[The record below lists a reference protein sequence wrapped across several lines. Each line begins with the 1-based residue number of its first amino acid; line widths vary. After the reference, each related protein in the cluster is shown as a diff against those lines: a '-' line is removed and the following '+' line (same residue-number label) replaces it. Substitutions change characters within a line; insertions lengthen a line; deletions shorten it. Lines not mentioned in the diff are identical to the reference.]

1 MNARAIAAWSAST
14 LGCVLLTNNPVYRG
28 IILLSA
34 VNFVVV
40 VAPHRF
46 RPIGTGLMLAALFA
60 IALNSLLAHVGV
72 HVYAELPAWLPLVGG
87 PLTIESAV
95 YGLDI
100 ATGLVAA
107 VLAAASL
114 SLAADPTELIDA
126 LPSWLERTGAALAAS
141 LNFVPAIG
149 RTFIAVSD
157 AQRMRGWRPRR
168 IVGWGEVLVPVMLTA
183 IEDSVQLAEAMEARG
198 YGATRRSH
206 YPSAGWS
213 WRDTAVVA
221 GSALALAGMAFSRAS
236 GLVGDWYPYPSLSLP
251 PVEALAVLACLPLV
265 LPALLWRSRP

>member
-1 MNARAIAAWSAST
+1 MNARATAAWSAAT

-28 IILLSA
+28 ILLLCA

-40 VAPHRF
+40 VAPRRF
-46 RPIGTGLMLAALFA
+46 RPIGTGLILAALFA
-60 IALNSLLAHVGV
+60 VALNSLLAHAGA
-72 HVYAELPAWLPLVGG
+72 HAYAELPAWLPLVGG

-95 YGLDI
+95 YGFDI
-100 ATGLVAA
+100 AIGLVGA
-107 VLAAASL
+107 VLAAAAL

-149 RTFIAVSD
+149 RTFTAVSD
-157 AQRMRGWRPRR
+157 AQRMRGWRPGRLF
-168 IVGWGEVLVPVMLTA
+168 GWGEVLVPVMLTA

-198 YGATRRSH
+198 YGATRRTH
-206 YPSAGWS
+206 YPSGAWG
-213 WRDTAVVA
+213 WRDAVVVA
-221 GSALALAGMAFSRAS
+221 GSALALVGMTFTRTT
-236 GLVGDWYPYPSLSLP
+236 GLVGDWYPYPRLSLP

>member
-1 MNARAIAAWSAST
+1 MNARAVAAWSAST
-14 LGCVLLTNNPVYRG
+14 LACVLLTNNPVYRAV
-28 IILLSA
+28 ILLCA
-34 VNFVVV
+34 VNFMVT
-40 VAPHRF
+40 VAPRRF
-46 RPIGTGLMLAALFA
+46 SPIGTGLVLAALFA
-60 IALNSLLAHVGV
+60 VALNSLLAHVGI

-87 PLTIESAV
+87 PLTMESAV
-95 YGLDI
+95 YGVDI

-141 LNFVPAIG
+141 LNFVPTIG
-149 RTFIAVSD
+149 RTFTAVSD
-157 AQRMRGWRPRR
+157 AQRMRGWRPRKLL
-168 IVGWGEVLVPVMLTA
+168 GWGEVLVPVMLTA

-206 YPSAGWS
+206 YPSRAWG

-221 GSALALAGMAFSRAS
+221 GSALAVAGLTAARAS
-236 GLVGDWYPYPSLSLP
+236 GWVGDWYPYPSLSLP
-251 PVEALAVLACLPLV
+251 PVEALVVLACLPLA
-265 LPALLWRSRP
+265 LPALLWQSRP

>member
-1 MNARAIAAWSAST
+1 VNARAIAAWSAAT
-14 LGCVLLTNNPVYRG
+14 LGCVLLTNNPVYRVV
-28 IILLSA
+28 LLLCA
-34 VNFVVV
+34 VNFVLVI
-40 VAPHRF
+40 ARRRL
-46 RPIGTGLMLAALFA
+46 RPIGTGLIFAALFA
-60 IALNSLLAHVGV
+60 ITLNSLLAHVGV

-95 YGLDI
+95 YGLDVAI
-100 ATGLVAA
+100 GLVAA
-107 VLAAASL
+107 VLAAAAL
-114 SLAADPTELIDA
+114 SLAADPTELIDS

-149 RTFIAVSD
+149 RTFTAVSD

-168 IVGWGEVLVPVMLTA
+168 LFGWGEVLVPVMLTA

-198 YGATRRSH
+198 YGATRRTH
-206 YPSAGWS
+206 YQSEAWG
-213 WRDTAVVA
+213 WRDAVVVA
-221 GSALALAGMAFSRAS
+221 GSALALVGMTFARTT
-236 GLVGDWYPYPSLSLP
+236 GLAGDWYPYPSLSLP

>member
-28 IILLSA
+28 IILLCA

-40 VAPHRF
+40 VAPRRF

-60 IALNSLLAHVGV
+60 IALNSLLAHIGV

-221 GSALALAGMAFSRAS
+221 GSALALAGMTFARAS
-236 GLVGDWYPYPSLSLP
+236 GLVGDWYPYPSLTLP
-251 PVEALAVLACLPLV
+251 PVDALAVLACLPLV
-265 LPALLWRSRP
+265 LPALLWQSRP

>member
-14 LGCVLLTNNPVYRG
+14 LGCVLLTSNPVYRG
-28 IILLSA
+28 IILLCA

-40 VAPHRF
+40 VAPRRF
-46 RPIGTGLMLAALFA
+46 RPIGIGVLLAALFA
-60 IALNSLLAHVGV
+60 VALNSLLAHVGV

-149 RTFIAVSD
+149 RTFTAVSD

-168 IVGWGEVLVPVMLTA
+168 LVGWGEVLVPVMLTA

-198 YGATRRSH
+198 YGATRRTH
-206 YPSAGWS
+206 YPSVAWG
-213 WRDTAVVA
+213 WRDAAVFVGA
-221 GSALALAGMAFSRAS
+221 ALALAAMTFARTS
-236 GLVGDWYPYPSLSLP
+236 GLIGDWYPYPSLSLP